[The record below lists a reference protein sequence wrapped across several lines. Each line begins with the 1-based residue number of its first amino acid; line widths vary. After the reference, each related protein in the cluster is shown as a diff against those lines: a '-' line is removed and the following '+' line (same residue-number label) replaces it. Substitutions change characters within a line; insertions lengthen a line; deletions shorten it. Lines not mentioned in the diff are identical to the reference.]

1 MSKWLET
8 QDLFNLSSKTCSKCV
23 FTFFRVEF
31 EISFVQQY
39 LQYNTMLTNCRKKKN
54 CIKETIKGNVREKC
68 KDV

>member
-8 QDLFNLSSKTCSKCV
+8 QDFFNLSCKNV
-23 FTFFRVEF
+23 FTFFTVEF

-39 LQYNTMLTNCRKKKN
+39 LQYNTMLTNCRKKEN